1 MIASD
6 DRGVSAF
13 EEKHL
18 ISIMQFLSING
29 QCRKIEIYQNV
40 SSNPRIPEKLDRLE
54 ALGLIT
60 QVSDPNIRS
69 VIIALTPKGRKIADM
84 LTEMD
89 LILKT
94 Q

>member
-1 MIASD
+1 MIESD
-6 DRGVSAF
+6 GRGVSAF

-60 QVSDPNIRS
+60 QMSDPNVRS
-69 VIIALTPKGRKIADM
+69 VIIALTAKGRKVADM
-84 LTEMD
+84 LSEID
-89 LILKT
+89 SALKT